1 MNLRKVR
8 ENQGKTAKINELF
21 LFSGEINE
29 LFLFSGEIC
38 VLHIESGDF
47 LISRNDLV
55 VVLAGNL
62 KDCT

>member
-38 VLHIESGDF
+38 VFYF
-47 LISRNDLV
+47 LEKFVFYTLRQGV
-55 VVLAGNL
+55 F
-62 KDCT
+62 

>member
-38 VLHIESGDF
+38 VLHIESGSF
-47 LISRNDLV
+47 LIFRN
-55 VVLAGNL
+55 VLIL
-62 KDCT
+62 